1 MEEKLSSKIGPRSE
15 RVQTERRSKPRVDI
29 SLPATIR
36 AYPAEGKRYKT
47 GALLANM
54 SANGMFLHIDRNI
67 RVGERI
73 FIFVY
78 LSPELENNNLS
89 PQIAAS
95 GTAVRTEVLPD
106 GSFGIAVKLHNHRFL

>member
-1 MEEKLSSKIGPRSE
+1 MEGKSSSRMVPHPE
-15 RVQTERRSKPRVDI
+15 RVQGERRSKPRVDI
-29 SLPATIR
+29 SLPAAVR
-36 AYPAEGKRYKT
+36 AHPASGKRFKT

-67 RVGERI
+67 HVGERI
-73 FIFVY
+73 FVFVR
-78 LSPELENNNLS
+78 LSPDLESGDLR

-106 GSFGIAVKLHNHRFL
+106 GSFGIGVKLHHHRFL